1 MGDSGLWGHV
11 RLEVTPRDASDCLR
25 ALSGGPVSLRLN
37 IDVTTAISMRVPRS
51 SVIIATTG
59 VCWICSWR
67 CVRHHLT
74 SAFDSADGTAS
85 QVTRVRVV
93 DVKDYR
99 MPALM
104 KPREHSI
111 NYLVRVSNYPIAPPL
126 LNPGFMQTEILKACV
141 ILKSACLSG
150 CMATSAP
157 SMSLKLGS
165 YLQGGAPAPP
175 EPKRRT

>member
-11 RLEVTPRDASDCLR
+11 RREVTPMDASDCLR
-25 ALSGGPVSLRLN
+25 ALSGGPVSVRLN
-37 IDVTTAISMRVPRS
+37 IDVTTAIYMRVPRS
-51 SVIIATTG
+51 SVIITTAG

-99 MPALM
+99 VPALM

-126 LNPGFMQTEILKACV
+126 LNPGFMHWYRNTKGVCQSEERVLIRLHGQF
-141 ILKSACLSG
+141 SAFHEPETLLISPGRCSR
-150 CMATSAP
+150 SA
-157 SMSLKLGS
+157 
-165 YLQGGAPAPP
+165 
-175 EPKRRT
+175 